1 MEEAIPVIIMY
12 EGRTKVADNTAPCQ
26 PLFDM
31 SLIVG
36 AGNLKGNT
44 KYTVLVQIDWNKG
57 HLSSIENGSFMLK
70 VSSPCGF
77 SLSEEKRG
85 Y

>member
-1 MEEAIPVIIMY
+1 MEEAIPVILLY
-12 EGRTKVADNTAPCQ
+12 EGRKKIASNVAPCQ

-36 AGNLKGNT
+36 AGDLKGNT
-44 KYTVLVQIDWNKG
+44 KYTVLIQIDWNEG
-57 HLSSIENGSFMLK
+57 ESSCKENCSFMLK

-85 Y
+85 W